1 MKNLGKICIAVLFA
15 LGSLAFAQLPYGL
28 KEGKPYDGT
37 ELTFLICC
45 PAAKQFA
52 AWANSV
58 EEFQELT
65 GIDVF
70 FTNDPLGGLR
80 EKIVTESLGSPGSW
94 DVTIYFETWGPSL
107 ANFLEPIDSFSDQW
121 APDLSDYPNAT
132 IGMATLDETLYGIPA
147 RSHVMML
154 YYRQDVLDELGL
166 SVPSTWD
173 ELTETAR
180 TITEADND
188 MYGIT
193 MNWAKQGGGISL
205 IPWTNVLRSFGA
217 EQYDADFRPTMNS
230 PEAIAATEMYANL
243 LNYAPPAAVTYNE
256 GDARTSYASGEA
268 AMVLAWSW
276 AYEVFQNP
284 EAAEQIVID
293 NTGFTPIIPGADG
306 PSAPV
311 AMTWPMAISASSNNK
326 EAALEWVKWMTNPD
340 LDLEAVGSGQTVL
353 ANRLSSL
360 YSDDAAGSWGTFS
373 QAMGDAYSSATPL
386 PVYLEFPE
394 GSDILETALSEIAG
408 GASVADTL
416 NKAAEDIDEVMK
428 RSGRY

>member
-1 MKNLGKICIAVLFA
+1 MKKLLKLVIATAVILGSFA
-15 LGSLAFAQLPYGL
+15 LAQLPYGL

-45 PAAKQFA
+45 PGAKQFL
-52 AWANSV
+52 AWRDSV
-58 EEFQELT
+58 EEFKDLT

-70 FTNDPLGGLR
+70 FTDDPLGGLR
-80 EKIVTESLGSPGSW
+80 EKIVTESLGNPGSW
-94 DVTIYFETWGPSL
+94 DTTIYFETWGPSL
-107 ANFLEPIDSFSDQW
+107 ANFLEPIDNFADEWS
-121 APDLSDYPNAT
+121 PDTSDYPNAT
-132 IGMATLDETLYGIPA
+132 LGMATLDDTLYGLPA

-166 SVPSTWD
+166 SVPSTWS
-173 ELTETAR
+173 ELTEAAR
-180 TITEADND
+180 IITEADND
-188 MYGIT
+188 MYGVT

-217 EQYDADFRPTMNS
+217 DQFDADFRPTMNS

-256 GDARTSYASGEA
+256 GDARTSFASGEA

-284 EAAEQIVID
+284 EAAEQVVID
-293 NTGFTPIIPGADG
+293 NTGFTPVIPGATG

-311 AMTWPMAISASSNNK
+311 AMTWPMAISANSENK
-326 EAALEWVKWMTNPD
+326 EAALEWVKWMTNAD
-340 LDLEAVGSGQTVL
+340 LDVSAVGSGQTVV

-360 YSDDAAGSWGTFS
+360 YSDDAAGAWGSFS
-373 QAMGDAYSSATPL
+373 KAMGDAYSTATPL

-394 GSDILETALSEIAG
+394 GSDILETALSEISG
-408 GASVADTL
+408 GASVADIL
-416 NKAAEDIDEVMK
+416 NKAAADIDEVMK

>member
-1 MKNLGKICIAVLFA
+1 MKKLLVSLSALLIA
-15 LGSLAFAQLPYGL
+15 LGSVALAQLPYGL
-28 KEGKPYDGT
+28 KEGKPYEGT

-45 PAAKQFA
+45 PTAKQFE
-52 AWANSV
+52 AWKAST
-58 EEFQELT
+58 EEFKELT

-70 FTNDPLGGLR
+70 FTDDPLGGLR

-94 DVTIYFETWGPSL
+94 DTTIYFETWGPSL
-107 ANFLEPIDSFSDQW
+107 ANFLEPIDSFSGEW
-121 APDLSDYPNAT
+121 TPDLSDYPNAT
-132 IGMATLDETLYGIPA
+132 IGMATLDDTLYGIPA

-154 YYRQDVLDELGL
+154 YYRTDVFEELGL
-166 SVPSTWD
+166 EVPQTWD
-173 ELTETAR
+173 ELTEAAR
-180 TITEADND
+180 TITEADNS
-188 MYGIT
+188 MYGIS

-217 EQYDADFRPTMNS
+217 DQFDAEFRPVFNS

-243 LNYAPPAAVTYNE
+243 LNYAPPAAVTFNE

-268 AMVLAWSW
+268 AMILAWSW

-284 EAAEQIVID
+284 EAATQEVID

-306 PSAPV
+306 PAAPV
-311 AMTWPMAISASSNNK
+311 AMTWPMAISASSENK
-326 EAALEWVKWMTNPD
+326 EAALEWVKWMTNAD
-340 LDLEAVGSGQTVL
+340 LDLQAVGSGQTVV

-360 YSDDAAGSWGTFS
+360 SSDDAAGAWGEFS
-373 QAMGDAYSSATPL
+373 QAMADAYESATAL

-394 GSDILETALSEIAG
+394 ASDILETALTEIAG
-408 GASVADTL
+408 GADVTETL
-416 NKAAEDIDEVMK
+416 NSAAEAVDEVMQ